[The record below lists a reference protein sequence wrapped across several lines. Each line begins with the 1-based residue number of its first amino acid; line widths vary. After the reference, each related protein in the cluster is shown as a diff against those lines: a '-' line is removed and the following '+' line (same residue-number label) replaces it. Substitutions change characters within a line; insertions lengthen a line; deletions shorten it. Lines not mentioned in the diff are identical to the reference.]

1 MAQIGRSLPPGQAR
15 RLAEKR
21 LTPGTVVLLQVTFP
35 QTRETKE
42 KFLVYAGS
50 DGDHCYFV
58 VNSKI
63 HRLIEKN
70 PDLLRCQVVI
80 DAANHPFLKHDSHV
94 ACHQVHRIP
103 AEDVYAALC
112 DDLGRIKGTISTAVR
127 NQIISAVKHA
137 VTIAPVTQNIII
149 ASLTPDS

>member
-1 MAQIGRSLPPGQAR
+1 MAQIGRSLPLGQAR

-21 LTPGTVVLLQVTFP
+21 LTPGTIVLLQVTFP

-94 ACHQVHRIP
+94 ACHEALRLP

-112 DDLGRIKGTISTAVR
+112 DDLSRIKGTISAAVR
-127 NQIISAVKHA
+127 DQIISAVKHA
-137 VTIAPVTQNIII
+137 VTIETATQNLIIT
-149 ASLTPDS
+149 SLAADP